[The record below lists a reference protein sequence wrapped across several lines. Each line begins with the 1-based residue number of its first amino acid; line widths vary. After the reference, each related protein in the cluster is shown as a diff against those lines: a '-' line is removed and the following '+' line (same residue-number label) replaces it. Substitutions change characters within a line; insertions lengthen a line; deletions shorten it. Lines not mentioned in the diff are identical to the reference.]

1 LLTMTKENLELF
13 KAKRK
18 RVMRLGMT
26 EEEYNDM
33 IASAVT
39 WIGKTI
45 AVYDQD
51 LYSIAL
57 ETYTMRLIIGDSVA
71 SAMNRLQYYSRLLR
85 DELWDTDDP
94 LEFYKE
100 QWRLLNVLK
109 VDWQRAH
116 GKEIN

>member
-1 LLTMTKENLELF
+1 MTKENLELF

-39 WIGKTI
+39 WLGQAI
-45 AVYDQD
+45 AAYDND
-51 LYSIAL
+51 LYPAVL
-57 ETYTMRLIIGDSVA
+57 ENYTMRLIIGEPVMNA
-71 SAMNRLQYYSRLLR
+71 LNRLQYYSRLLR
-85 DELWDTDDP
+85 DELWDTDEP

-109 VDWQRAH
+109 VDWERAH
-116 GKEIN
+116 AKESVKA